1 MLVEQA
7 LCKHAHL
14 SKFEGASNFDLAFC
28 WRFICFVFVCVCFV
42 CFFLG
47 EQGRGM
53 MNERVGAD
61 TVSKMF
67 RVCSQVHVLVGPFQP
82 GIFYESC

>member
-1 MLVEQA
+1 MKGLVILIWLFVGVLFA
-7 LCKHAHL
+7 LYLC
-14 SKFEGASNFDLAFC
+14 
-28 WRFICFVFVCVCFV
+28 VCVLFV